1 MINKKPILVVFAI
14 SIALIFLMAPVAA
27 ASHSINPAVTSTSTG
42 NYQPDPTLNTN
53 ATWATFHHGWNATEY
68 NNGSANVSLNA
79 GLSTFY
85 ANPISINPIDI
96 QGSLNNYTHKIA
108 SATTNMEW
116 DGIDGATGEPESAG
130 TNGPSGGAVYGIANT
145 SGQISFTLNTSAA
158 AANGLGAGICV
169 DTSNLPSSNL
179 QYDYFTGAAEIT
191 TGTQITGLNMT
202 IGFNSNHANRI
213 EAVAGYTNK
222 VDTPVYISVP
232 LSQYAA
238 DIGYNI
244 SGTMYPRFDISL
256 NVPVS
261 TTATTYTVKIFDF
274 GITTYANSL
283 GSQIINGTSHTVE
296 KVVGNAQLS
305 TFNPSFTWSSVINGG
320 YSVAL
325 SASPN
330 ITEVQTP
337 ITSGNYIEQVQYSG
351 TFELASAPD
360 LSYGA
365 SNITFPLTVPAD
377 QVQVL
382 TLGGSS
388 YINSLGNK
396 TNGTV
401 QLVSGIS
408 PTSPT
413 SYYAIV
419 DYTASQWQSISHP
432 AGFFTYDGIAYY
444 YWLAIGAIASLL
456 ALGVGVRHAKTKR
469 EQTEKV
475 DRITRRGR

>member
-53 ATWATFHHGWNATEY
+53 ATWATFHHGWSPLEY
-68 NNGSANVSLNA
+68 NNGTGNA
-79 GLSTFY
+79 TLHTNMSTFY
-85 ANPISINPIDI
+85 QNPISINPTDIQSHALNSTSAIPKNSSRI
-96 QGSLNNYTHKIA
+96 QGSNSDYTATDTGLTIDTNSTAATHQRIYWVIPSTSLPSNNPAYDYLTIEGKISGITQTGQEA
-108 SATTNMEW
+108 QIGYYNSSVWQYYGVENNSLSTSTNY
-116 DGIDGATGEPESAG
+116 I
-130 TNGPSGGAVYGIANT
+130 TNGPFFASVNLAYLNLTASKTNQIGIRLSQPEGAT
-145 SGQISFTLNTSAA
+145 STFTVN
-158 AANGLGAGICV
+158 V
-169 DTSNLPSSNL
+169 
-179 QYDYFTGAAEIT
+179 
-191 TGTQITGLNMT
+191 
-202 IGFNSNHANRI
+202 IGFNITETQLNLGIQNGKEVSASAN
-213 EAVAGYTNK
+213 
-222 VDTPVYISVP
+222 
-232 LSQYAA
+232 
-238 DIGYNI
+238 
-244 SGTMYPRFDISL
+244 
-256 NVPVS
+256 
-261 TTATTYTVKIFDF
+261 
-274 GITTYANSL
+274 
-283 GSQIINGTSHTVE
+283 
-296 KVVGNAQLS
+296 GNAFMQ
-305 TFNPSFTWSSVINGG
+305 TFNPNFAWSSVINGG